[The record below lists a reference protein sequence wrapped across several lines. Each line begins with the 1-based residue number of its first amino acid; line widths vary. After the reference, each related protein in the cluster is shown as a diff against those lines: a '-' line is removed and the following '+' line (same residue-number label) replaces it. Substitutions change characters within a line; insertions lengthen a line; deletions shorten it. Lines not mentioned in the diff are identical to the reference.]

1 MRIEDALTLPLALG
15 HLVEVDAW
23 EHLFLKLIE
32 QLTWDSLIFE
42 ESLRS
47 DAAVLEFHKHELAI
61 AHEEWT

>member
-1 MRIEDALTLPLALG
+1 VWIEDTFTLPVALG

-23 EHLFLKLIE
+23 EHLFLKLVE

-47 DAAVLEFHKHELAI
+47 DAAVLKFHKHELAI